1 MTDWFDN
8 LQLHRTHPRL
18 WVETLWLVEKRE
30 PLAIIRGV
38 SLRPGLNVIWA
49 RDSDVATI
57 TGWRGAGHGVGKT
70 SLCLL
75 LRHCLGDECEA
86 ISNLREEAHAQFPD
100 GGVAARVHVADIIWT
115 VFRPFSA
122 HGHSLGG
129 TVQDLQALFIPDTL
143 NQFGDYLANLEHAM
157 LEGLSVRT
165 LPGTTQSIEWRHVL
179 AWCTRDQKSRF
190 ESFFRWRADEGAGF
204 RRTRQD
210 PPLLVKAVLGVL
222 KPEGAKH
229 LDDIDKLDK
238 QMETADSR
246 VKELEREPLFLMNHV
261 EQQLRRLVGADPE
274 LAMESIDLFLP
285 SVMGKANELLD
296 VRLKRESELDVEIAT
311 YERELYELSPQ
322 IQAVEDGK
330 HLLNLENDRLKAL
343 LAGNQQEYERL
354 SKEIEDLHT
363 LRGHCRLGQIDFNR
377 CEYIAKRLDTS
388 SLRRQRDEKA
398 LAAVT
403 TDISQASQQN
413 NGRLVALELEL
424 SPLKAE
430 AKRLQ
435 AAIRLRQMSKV
446 TSELE
451 RKQLEDM
458 QKDYQS
464 KKHSVTHLGEDD
476 ELFKTRSAL
485 VDIAR
490 RKQSLLIKVEAIHQR
505 HSERV
510 SRLSELMLSL
520 SRSLLGE
527 SAVGWFDERSES
539 APFRLALGGE
549 AYHVLE
555 VVLGD
560 VACLVD
566 AISGDTSVFPSF
578 VIHDCPREAD
588 MSTHLYRDYLLLLQ
602 NIEARTT
609 QDGIAPFQYILTTTS
624 APPLALQEEPFL
636 RLQLMPVPDESL
648 LFLRRL
654 TPLTSQALL

>member
-1 MTDWFDN
+1 MTDWLGN
-8 LQLHRTHPRL
+8 LQLRRTHPRL

-30 PLAIIRGV
+30 PLAIIREV

-49 RDSDVATI
+49 PDSDVSTI

-75 LRHCLGDECEA
+75 LRHCLGDDCDA
-86 ISNLREEAHAQFPD
+86 ISKLREEAHEHFPH
-100 GGVAARVHVADIIWT
+100 GGVAARVHAADAIWT
-115 VFRPFSA
+115 VFRPFAA

-129 TVQDLQALFIPDTL
+129 TSDDLQALFVPDTP
-143 NQFGDYLANLEHAM
+143 NRFGDYITNLEHAL

-165 LPGTTQSIEWRHVL
+165 LPGTTQAIEWRHVL

-210 PPLLVKAVLGVL
+210 PPLLVKVVLGVL
-222 KPEGAKH
+222 QPEGAKR
-229 LDDIDKLDK
+229 LDDIEQLEN
-238 QMETADSR
+238 QMESADVR

-261 EQQLRRLVGADPE
+261 EQQLRRLVGANSE
-274 LAMESIDLFLP
+274 LPMESIDLFLP
-285 SVMGKANELLD
+285 SVMVMAREVLD
-296 VRLKRESELDVEIAT
+296 KHLTRESEIDVEIAN
-311 YERELYELSPQ
+311 YERELYELSSQ
-322 IQAVEDGK
+322 IQVVEDEK
-330 HLLNLENDRLKAL
+330 HLLSLENDRLKAL
-343 LAGNQQEYERL
+343 LGGNQQEYERL
-354 SKEIEDLHT
+354 SKEIEELHT
-363 LRGHCRLGQIDFNR
+363 LRGHCRLGQVEFNQ
-377 CEYIAKRLDTS
+377 CQYIATRLDTS
-388 SLRRQRDEKA
+388 SLRRQREGKA
-398 LAAVT
+398 LAAMT
-403 TDISQASQQN
+403 TDISRASQDN
-413 NGRLVALELEL
+413 NGRLVALELEF
-424 SPLKAE
+424 SPLKGE

-435 AAIRLRQMSKV
+435 AEIRRRQMSKA

-451 RKQLEDM
+451 RKYLEDM
-458 QKDYQS
+458 QNDYQS
-464 KKHSVTHLGEDD
+464 KKHALTHLGEED
-476 ELFKTRSAL
+476 ELFKTRSASL
-485 VDIAR
+485 ALSR
-490 RKQSLLIKVEAIHQR
+490 RKQSLLIKGEQIDYR

-520 SRSLLGE
+520 ARSLLGE

-555 VVLGD
+555 VLLGD

-566 AISGDTSVFPSF
+566 AISSDASVFPAF
-578 VIHDCPREAD
+578 VVHDCPREAD

-609 QDGIAPFQYILTTTS
+609 RGGVAPFQYVLTTTS
-624 APPLALQEEPFL
+624 PPPLALQDGPFL

-648 LFLRRL
+648 LFMRRL
-654 TPLTSQALL
+654 TPLTSQARL